1 MAKFCTRCGKPL
13 EEGEVCDCSSTQNK
27 TNTSNT
33 TPAVDFNDFVNI
45 IKGIFTK
52 PADTVKEY
60 SKSEKGL
67 IGIIAILINCIVS
80 GLFFYFLCDKAF
92 GSYMTLL
99 GGGYGSLLSGA
110 YSIPFGKIFFMGF
123 LFLLFW
129 FAVCGLCL
137 FIIANPILKDK
148 MDIKSAFA
156 LVGVC
161 SVFTTITTLVAWLF
175 LYIKVWI
182 AIAILLVAAGFYL
195 TYLYQGL
202 SDITKIE
209 KNKLAYTFMPSVAL
223 ATFVMVYIVP
233 KFFS

>member
-13 EEGEVCDCSSTQNK
+13 EEGKTCDCSKNNASASV
-27 TNTSNT
+27 TSGT
-33 TPAVDFNDFVNI
+33 SIDFNDFINI
-45 IKGIFTK
+45 VKGLFTK

-60 SKSEKGL
+60 AKSEKAVL
-67 IGIIAILINCIVS
+67 GIIAILVNCIVS
-80 GLFFYFLCDKAF
+80 GFFFYFLFDKAMGGF
-92 GSYMTLL
+92 ASMYM
-99 GGGYGSLLSGA
+99 GGYGSMLSGS
-110 YSIPFGKIFFMGF
+110 YSLPFGKLFLMGF

-129 FAVCGLCL
+129 FAVCALCL
-137 FIIANPILKDK
+137 FIIANTILKDK
-148 MDIKSAFA
+148 LDIKASFA

-161 SVFTTITTLVAWLF
+161 SVFTTLTTLVAWLF

-182 AIAILLVAAGFYL
+182 AIVILLVAAGFYL
-195 TYLYQGL
+195 THLYQGL

-209 KNKLAYTFMPSVAL
+209 KNKLVYTFMPSVAL